1 MTLKEIYDSNKDVR
15 ESQIP
20 EDWRESFNKFMLG
33 STCLAEYNEDGSIK
47 EFVYFSL
54 DFRMWYNQN
63 KKEIERDL
71 KINEVIEDGF
81 KR

>member
-20 EDWRESFNKFMLG
+20 EDWRESFNKFMFG

-47 EFVYFSL
+47 EFVYYSG

-71 KINEVIEDGF
+71 KINDIIN
-81 KR
+81 

>member
-20 EDWRESFNKFMLG
+20 EDWRESFNKFMFG

-47 EFVYFSL
+47 EFVYYSH

>member
-20 EDWRESFNKFMLG
+20 KDWKESFNQFMFG

-47 EFVYFSL
+47 EFVYYSH

-63 KKEIERDL
+63 KKQIERDL
-71 KINEVIEDGF
+71 KINEVIEDGT
-81 KR
+81 KG

>member
-20 EDWRESFNKFMLG
+20 EDWKESFNQFIFG
-33 STCLAEYNEDGSIK
+33 SACLAEYNEDGSIK
-47 EFVYFSL
+47 EFVYYSH

-63 KKEIERDL
+63 KK
-71 KINEVIEDGF
+71 
-81 KR
+81 

>member
-20 EDWRESFNKFMLG
+20 EDWKESFNQFMFG
-33 STCLAEYNEDGSIK
+33 STCLAEYSEDGSIK
-47 EFVYFSL
+47 EFVYYSH

-63 KKEIERDL
+63 RKEIERDL

-81 KR
+81 KG

>member
-20 EDWRESFNKFMLG
+20 EDWKESFNKFMFG

-47 EFVYFSL
+47 EFVYYSH